1 MPWRAR
7 ADLPAELV
15 EAIIVDAEVVADLV
29 DHSPAYLVAHLI
41 LGVADGADGQAVD
54 RDPVGQDPGVLG
66 GAAGERHPLVE
77 AEQPGRARAVLD
89 RDGDV
94 AHQLAEF
101 LGQPVQRRG
110 HHLFKPVR
118 INVDHNSFSAGPPPA
133 VICRLPPDQRSC
145 TDRGPRDQPSAGPRP
160 APVAVRESAPGPAAG
175 EPAVPE
181 AAAGDWAAAAA
192 AGSGAGAVSPP
203 GGAVAFQVAATMT
216 WIAPAAGMASN
227 AATKPP
233 NTPPIQL
240 PIDAATRIDISTS
253 SGLMRTVLLMIT
265 GFRTWFSI

>member
-118 INVDHNSFSAGPPPA
+118 INVDHNSFSAGPVPA
-133 VICRLPPDQRSC
+133 VIRRPAGRRSAPTAATTTVTALAPASRGRRGAAARLPGRELRWYHRYIR
-145 TDRGPRDQPSAGPRP
+145 THARHV
-160 APVAVRESAPGPAAG
+160 APEGR
-175 EPAVPE
+175 
-181 AAAGDWAAAAA
+181 
-192 AGSGAGAVSPP
+192 
-203 GGAVAFQVAATMT
+203 
-216 WIAPAAGMASN
+216 
-227 AATKPP
+227 
-233 NTPPIQL
+233 TP
-240 PIDAATRIDISTS
+240 
-253 SGLMRTVLLMIT
+253 
-265 GFRTWFSI
+265 